1 MDNPQDHWQKVYT
14 TSFKYRAEIVKA
26 VLGDNHIQ
34 AVVVDKQDT
43 AYHFGQIEVYVT
55 ADDVI
60 NAVKL
65 IEDVINF
72 R

>member
-1 MDNPQDHWQKVYT
+1 MDKAQGHWQSVYAT
-14 TSFKYRAEIVKA
+14 RFGYRAEIVKA
-26 VLGDNHIQ
+26 VLADNDIQ

-55 ADDVI
+55 ADDVLK
-60 NAVKL
+60 AVKL
-65 IEDVINF
+65 IEDDINF